1 MTTKKQDY
9 DNQYYKN
16 NKERIA
22 ERKKLYR
29 QNNKNKI
36 LEQEKISRDK
46 LSDEEKCKRAEK
58 CKASREVN
66 KEKISERDRRYYNDN
81 KEKINE
87 RRNTKYTCVCG
98 ACIRKGEKAPHER
111 TKKHIKFLESQ

>member
-29 QNNKNKI
+29 QNNKDKI

-46 LSDEEKCKRAEK
+46 NKDKRLEIDAQYYK
-58 CKASREVN
+58 NN
-66 KEKISERDRRYYNDN
+66 KER
-81 KEKINE
+81 INE
-87 RRNTKYTCVCG
+87 RKNIKYTCPCG
-98 ACIRKGEKAPHER
+98 SCLRKGGKAEHEK

>member
-1 MTTKKQDY
+1 MTKKQDY
-9 DNQYYKN
+9 DNQYYKD

-29 QNNKNKI
+29 QNNKDKI

-46 LSDEEKCKRAEK
+46 LSDDEKCKRAK
-58 CKASREVN
+58 KYKAYSEVN
-66 KEKISERDRRYYNDN
+66 KEKISEKDKQYYKNN

-87 RRNTKYTCVCG
+87 RRNTKYTCICG
-98 ACIRKGEKAPHER
+98 SCIRKGGKAEHDK
-111 TKKHIKFLESQ
+111 TKKHIKFLES

>member
-1 MTTKKQDY
+1 MTKKQDY
-9 DNQYYKN
+9 DNQYYKD

-29 QNNKNKI
+29 QNNSEKV

-46 LSDEEKCKRAEK
+46 NKDKR
-58 CKASREVN
+58 
-66 KEKISERDRRYYNDN
+66 SEIDKRYYKDN

-87 RRNTKYTCVCG
+87 RRNTKYICICG
-98 ACIRKGEKAPHER
+98 SCIRKGEKAPHER